1 MTFPTLKQIEE
12 YNNFQQS
19 WYKRFGQFNKGQK
32 IPNIRE
38 YFQRKGGVPLAKK
51 KRKNDKLKIKKA

>member
-12 YNNFQQS
+12 YNNFQQR

-38 YFQRKGGVPLAKK
+38 YFSEKRGELPLAKK
-51 KRKNDKLKIKKA
+51 RTEKRQTKT